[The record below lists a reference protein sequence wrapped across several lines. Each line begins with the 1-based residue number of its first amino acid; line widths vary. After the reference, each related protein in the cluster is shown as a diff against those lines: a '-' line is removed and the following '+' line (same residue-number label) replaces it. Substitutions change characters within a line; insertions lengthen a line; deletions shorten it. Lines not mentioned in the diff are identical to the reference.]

1 MHCNDFFGSK
11 FPIVCL
17 PMNGVSNLAL
27 AVAVSNAGGF
37 PSLALQMYVDQ
48 QNQFD
53 LNRVFQ
59 DLEQF
64 AETTKSTNLLFS
76 VREDCLAIPQVLEIF
91 KKVTHCELLGR
102 PNLPYSQRIQNID
115 KIKSYGCRVLL
126 KTQSFVS
133 DLSIFDG
140 VIFKSS
146 DGAGR
151 IDPTADSLETTLK
164 KYRDL
169 HPKKAI
175 VPSGGI
181 SNSQQVKT
189 LLDNGADAV
198 GIGTLFALSE
208 ESCVSKETKL
218 KLVSSSSQDIEHLPT
233 NSSMLNAVIF
243 SKVNDNDLHNHTPS
257 LLLGIKSPN
266 WGHIPMG
273 KGLDQVNSI
282 LPVKVIIENL
292 MS

>member
-102 PNLPYSQRIQNID
+102 PNLQI
-115 KIKSYGCRVLL
+115 
-126 KTQSFVS
+126 
-133 DLSIFDG
+133 
-140 VIFKSS
+140 
-146 DGAGR
+146 GR
-151 IDPTADSLETTLK
+151 A
-164 KYRDL
+164 
-169 HPKKAI
+169 H
-175 VPSGGI
+175 V
-181 SNSQQVKT
+181 
-189 LLDNGADAV
+189 
-198 GIGTLFALSE
+198 
-208 ESCVSKETKL
+208 
-218 KLVSSSSQDIEHLPT
+218 
-233 NSSMLNAVIF
+233 
-243 SKVNDNDLHNHTPS
+243 
-257 LLLGIKSPN
+257 
-266 WGHIPMG
+266 
-273 KGLDQVNSI
+273 
-282 LPVKVIIENL
+282 
-292 MS
+292 